1 MPPVP
6 TPSPEEQ
13 AYSAV
18 ERAYGQGDFAGA
30 LEQAEALQPQLQP
43 NRSDLLDQR
52 LQLLIGHIHLY
63 GLGQPSQA
71 AASYQAVLSSC
82 LETTYRQLA
91 EQNLQ
96 LCAQQP
102 EPAESEPNSQPSS
115 DLPATPW
122 LAQLDD
128 PQQAL
133 ASIQQAWATATPAAQ
148 PAPVP
153 SSDGGTAAT
162 PWAEPHT
169 PTAKASQSKA
179 TPPEP
184 EATTAVEA
192 TAAPE
197 LTPPSAEPPAAMAD
211 APPPPSNTELRE
223 LDRGLL
229 LVRLRSRTVDTTD
242 DTAEATKSP
251 TPEPVQQPNAEAATM
266 AEPGTIHVTA
276 PSLGAAWTLF
286 KRNWRSY
293 LILEGLAVLAALGV
307 GLLQLLGGGLQGL
320 AVLNPLLALLPGLA
334 LAVGAVAL
342 NLWSNL
348 LGVSLQMLPAL
359 AFAQGHH
366 PSATAMLQLL
376 RRDFWRLVRAGV
388 VVGLATGIG
397 LLLLIVPGV
406 LVAIATP
413 VIIRRV
419 VCDQQDALP
428 AVLTSVKEVGNSPA
442 GAGLLKWELVAG
454 LLVLGS
460 VLLCGLPLLITIPLG
475 GILVQQYLAHSGLGS
490 TRI

>member
-1 MPPVP
+1 M
-6 TPSPEEQ
+6 PSPEEQ

-30 LEQAEALQPQLQP
+30 LEQAQALQPQLQT

-63 GLGQPSQA
+63 GLAQPRQA
-71 AASYQAVLSSC
+71 EAAYRAVLSNCTEAS
-82 LETTYRQLA
+82 YRQLA
-91 EQNLQ
+91 EQSLA
-96 LCAQQP
+96 LCSQEPQP
-102 EPAESEPNSQPSS
+102 AS

-122 LAQLDD
+122 LSQLQD

-133 ASIQQAWATATPAAQ
+133 VTIQQAWATATPAAQ
-148 PAPVP
+148 PT
-153 SSDGGTAAT
+153 SSEAGTAAT
-162 PWAEPHT
+162 PWAAGNT
-169 PTAKASQSKA
+169 TTAEVAPSEA

-184 EATTAVEA
+184 KAIHTTDEVPPEP
-192 TAAPE
+192 TPAP
-197 LTPPSAEPPAAMAD
+197 AEPPTAMAD
-211 APPPPSNTELRE
+211 PAEPPSE

-229 LVRLRSRTVDTTD
+229 LVRLSSRADPSGDATEP
-242 DTAEATKSP
+242 TA
-251 TPEPVQQPNAEAATM
+251 PEPVDQPSAA
-266 AEPGTIHVTA
+266 AGTIHITA

-286 KRNWRSY
+286 KRHWRSY
-293 LILEGLAVLAALGV
+293 LILEGLAVLAAMGV
-307 GLLQLLGGGLQGL
+307 ALLQLIGAGLQGL
-320 AVLNPLLALLPGLA
+320 AELNPLLALLPGVA

-359 AFAQGHH
+359 AFDQGSH

-376 RRDFWRLVRAGV
+376 RRDFWRYVRAGV

-413 VIIRRV
+413 VIIQRV
-419 VCDQQDALP
+419 ACDRQAAIP
-428 AVLTSVKEVGNSPA
+428 AVISSVKDVGNNPA

-454 LLVLGS
+454 LLILGS
-460 VLLCGLPLLITIPLG
+460 VLLCGLPLLITVPLG

-490 TRI
+490 TRV

>member
-1 MPPVP
+1 M
-6 TPSPEEQ
+6 PSPEEQ

-18 ERAYGQGDFAGA
+18 ERAYGQGDFADA
-30 LEQAEALQPQLQP
+30 LQRAEALQPQLQP

-63 GLGQPSQA
+63 GLDQPRQA
-71 AASYQAVLSSC
+71 EAAYRTVLSTC
-82 LETTYRQLA
+82 PEPTYRQLA
-91 EQNLQ
+91 EQSLQ
-96 LCAQQP
+96 LCAQHP
-102 EPAESEPNSQPSS
+102 KPSESAPSSQPTN

-133 ASIQQAWATATPAAQ
+133 TSIQQAWATATPAAQ
-148 PAPVP
+148 SAATP
-153 SSDGGTAAT
+153 SSEAGTAAT
-162 PWAEPHT
+162 PWTKPSTTTADATLSEAAPPEP
-169 PTAKASQSKA
+169 KAIDRDDA
-179 TPPEP
+179 TPPLEP
-184 EATTAVEA
+184 
-192 TAAPE
+192 
-197 LTPPSAEPPAAMAD
+197 TPPSAEPAAAMAD
-211 APPPPSNTELRE
+211 APAPPSDAELSE

-229 LVRLRSRTVDTTD
+229 LVRLSGRADHSG
-242 DTAEATKSP
+242 EAVEP
-251 TPEPVQQPNAEAATM
+251 PAPEPVQQPSAET
-266 AEPGTIHVTA
+266 GTIHVTA

-286 KRNWRSY
+286 KRHWRSY

-307 GLLQLLGGGLQGL
+307 GLLQLLGAGLQDL
-320 AVLNPLLALLPGLA
+320 TELNPLLALLPGLA

-359 AFAQGHH
+359 AFAQGSH
-366 PSATAMLQLL
+366 PSARAMLQLL

-419 VCDQQDALP
+419 VCDQQAALP
-428 AVLTSVKEVGNSPA
+428 AVIASVKEVGNSPA
-442 GAGLLKWELVAG
+442 GAELLKWELVAG

-460 VLLCGLPLLITIPLG
+460 ILLCGLPLLITIPLG
-475 GILVQQYLAHSGLGS
+475 GILVQQYLAQSGLGL

>member
-1 MPPVP
+1 M
-6 TPSPEEQ
+6 PSPEEQ

-30 LEQAEALQPQLQP
+30 LNQAEALQPQLQP

-71 AASYQAVLSSC
+71 AAAYQAVLSSC
-82 LETTYRQLA
+82 PETTYRQLA

-102 EPAESEPNSQPSS
+102 DPAESEPNSQPTS

-122 LAQLDD
+122 LAQLDA

-133 ASIQQAWATATPAAQ
+133 ASIQQAQPAATP
-148 PAPVP
+148 
-153 SSDGGTAAT
+153 SSNAGTAAT
-162 PWAEPHT
+162 PWAEAST
-169 PTAKASQSKA
+169 TTANA
-179 TPPEP
+179 TPPP
-184 EATTAVEA
+184 E
-192 TAAPE
+192 
-197 LTPPSAEPPAAMAD
+197 TPPPEPPPPSVEPPAAVVE
-211 APPPPSNTELRE
+211 APTPSTDPELHE

-229 LVRLRSRTVDTTD
+229 LVRLSSPGDHSGD
-242 DTAEATKSP
+242 DTEPPA
-251 TPEPVQQPNAEAATM
+251 PEPVRQHS

-276 PSLGAAWTLF
+276 PSLGAAWTLL
-286 KRNWRSY
+286 KRHWRSY
-293 LILEGLAVLAALGV
+293 LILEGLAVLAALGA

-320 AVLNPLLALLPGLA
+320 AALNPLLALLPGLP
-334 LAVGAVAL
+334 LVVGAVAL

-359 AFAQGHH
+359 AFAQGNH

-428 AVLTSVKEVGNSPA
+428 AVLTSLKEVGNSPA

>member
-1 MPPVP
+1 M
-6 TPSPEEQ
+6 PSPEEQ

-30 LEQAEALQPQLQP
+30 LDQAEALQPQLQP

-63 GLGQPSQA
+63 GLGQPRQA

-82 LETTYRQLA
+82 PETTYRQLA

-102 EPAESEPNSQPSS
+102 GPAESEPNSQPTS

-148 PAPVP
+148 PAPAP
-153 SSDGGTAAT
+153 SSEAGTAAT
-162 PWAEPHT
+162 PWKEPD
-169 PTAKASQSKA
+169 TALANESQGEA
-179 TPPEP
+179 APPEP
-184 EATTAVEA
+184 AATRAVEA

-197 LTPPSAEPPAAMAD
+197 LTPPSEEPPAAIAD
-211 APPPPSNTELRE
+211 APPPPSDAELRE

-229 LVRLRSRTVDTTD
+229 LVCLTSRAVDATD
-242 DTAEATKSP
+242 DTGEATEP
-251 TPEPVQQPNAEAATM
+251 PAPEPVQQPNAEAGTM

-320 AVLNPLLALLPGLA
+320 AELNPLLALLPRLA
-334 LAVGAVAL
+334 LGVGAVAL

-348 LGVSLQMLPAL
+348 LGVAVQMLPAL
-359 AFAQGHH
+359 AFAQGRH
-366 PSATAMLQLL
+366 PSAAAMLQLL

-388 VVGLATGIG
+388 VVGLATTIG

-419 VCDQQDALP
+419 ICDQQAALP
-428 AVLTSVKEVGNSPA
+428 AVLASVKEVGNSPA

-475 GILVQQYLAHSGLGS
+475 AILVQQYLAHSGLGS